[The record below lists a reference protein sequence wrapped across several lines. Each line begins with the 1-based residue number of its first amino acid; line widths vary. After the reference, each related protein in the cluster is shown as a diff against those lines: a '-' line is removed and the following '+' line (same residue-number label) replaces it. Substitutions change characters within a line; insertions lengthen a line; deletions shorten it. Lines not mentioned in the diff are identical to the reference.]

1 MDWKTRYLQRV
12 FCFAPVCQGQG
23 VIWDRKLNGSNRPSI
38 SHSLQFEGKTL
49 SLVCHGGFDEDSDGI
64 ESISGTRQEH
74 REFDEHAWA
83 PGAGRAV
90 GNCSEQV
97 QSQFRAVAVARHN
110 PGSGSARACAEPSGI
125 PNNSETPSPP
135 LNLRR
140 IPAYSEPIFLSDHS
154 RNLHPA

>member
-23 VIWDRKLNGSNRPSI
+23 VIWDRKLNRSNRPSI
-38 SHSLQFEGKTL
+38 SHSLQFEGKSL

-64 ESISGTRQEH
+64 ESISETRQEH

-83 PGAGRAV
+83 PGAGRAA
-90 GNCSEQV
+90 GNCSEPV
-97 QSQFRAVAVARHN
+97 QSGCGGPAQSRVRLRPGLWRAKRHSEQFRDTLPSSELEAD
-110 PGSGSARACAEPSGI
+110 SG
-125 PNNSETPSPP
+125 
-135 LNLRR
+135 LFR
-140 IPAYSEPIFLSDHS
+140 IIFLPDHS